1 MKKIVSV
8 FMCILMLF
16 SVCSV
21 AAAADAAERFSKGDV
36 DGSGSI
42 TAADAR
48 LALRTSVKLEKLSLV
63 AMTAADVNDDSNIT
77 AADARLI
84 LRASVGLESF
94 SVPAKM
100 PETKAEICDFYKKGV
115 DEIKAGKAGYI
126 KKEWQNVDAINI
138 GGSTVNSLVTGVL
151 GSFMT
156 AEADASEQ
164 VCAAGSDEAKNRIA
178 AWTLT
183 DLSKVADAKCV
194 KDGSNYRITIIMKDE
209 DTPKKS
215 GSVLGQ
221 VTNSLIYWED
231 LEYTLKNDSS
241 VEKILTEYKDLHI
254 VYKGFRIEAVMT
266 PDGRF
271 VSIDHTSDIDILI
284 GYAKITVFTIENKSG
299 HMWNYCKYYD
309 FDYPGASSGNKPDD
323 NKPVIPDTPVSGQMP
338 VTTAEICNFYKSGID
353 KVRAGEAGYM
363 KKEWQ
368 NVDYVNV
375 GNAVVNNAVTNVLG
389 NFMTQEADAFEQIC
403 DKGSEDA
410 KRRIPEWTLTDLS
423 EIASAT
429 CVKVGN
435 NYKITIIMKDEDT
448 PKKNGSVLGQVT
460 NSVLFWEDIE
470 ATLTGD
476 PTVNRILKEFRDMH
490 IIYKGF
496 TIEAVMTPE
505 GEFVSLDHTADV
517 DILIGY
523 AKILTVEIKNKS
535 GHMWNYCKYYNFEY

>member
-63 AMTAADVNDDSNIT
+63 AMTAADVNDDNNIT

-126 KKEWQNVDAINI
+126 KKEWQNVD
-138 GGSTVNSLVTGVL
+138 
-151 GSFMT
+151 
-156 AEADASEQ
+156 
-164 VCAAGSDEAKNRIA
+164 
-178 AWTLT
+178 
-183 DLSKVADAKCV
+183 
-194 KDGSNYRITIIMKDE
+194 
-209 DTPKKS
+209 
-215 GSVLGQ
+215 
-221 VTNSLIYWED
+221 
-231 LEYTLKNDSS
+231 
-241 VEKILTEYKDLHI
+241 
-254 VYKGFRIEAVMT
+254 
-266 PDGRF
+266 
-271 VSIDHTSDIDILI
+271 
-284 GYAKITVFTIENKSG
+284 
-299 HMWNYCKYYD
+299 
-309 FDYPGASSGNKPDD
+309 
-323 NKPVIPDTPVSGQMP
+323 
-338 VTTAEICNFYKSGID
+338 
-353 KVRAGEAGYM
+353 
-363 KKEWQ
+363 
-368 NVDYVNV
+368 YVNV
-375 GNAVVNNAVTNVLG
+375 GNAVVNNSVTNVLG

-410 KRRIPEWTLTDLS
+410 MRRIPEWTLTDLS
-423 EIASAT
+423 EVASAI
-429 CVKVGN
+429 CVQDGK

-448 PKKNGSVLGQVT
+448 PKRKGSVLGQVT

-476 PTVNRILKEFRDMH
+476 PTINRILKEFSDMH

-496 TIEAVMTPE
+496 RIEAVMTPE

-523 AKILTVEIKNKS
+523 AKILSVEIKNKS